1 MFTTLRAKLF
11 AGFLLILL
19 LLVGLGG
26 YAILSFRQ
34 LEEITSAGLEQNSQS
49 ILANLTMYES
59 LVRMNAAQLGML
71 AGEKSDAHTVFED
84 ESSQFYLALDQA
96 KSSVIETDPAVRQNL
111 YVLVQKIDSAWTD
124 YRSHF
129 PVFESLIVHDVPAA
143 RKLYEE
149 TLSPE
154 FTRLKDINLSVF
166 EQSVEAFRAGKASV
180 IERARN
186 ATLGVIVGTLIALM
200 VGIIGSYVIAR
211 RTTNPLRTLTDS
223 VKGLQAGHLDT
234 RITVES
240 ADEIGD
246 LSFEFNR
253 LAERLREF
261 EAMNIN
267 EIVREKLKSEA
278 IIESIDDPLLLF
290 DASGSLTL
298 MNHAAEEIT
307 GITEST
313 GMGRPLSQLFRDKKV
328 LKELEHA
335 LEEAAASQRNEE
347 TAAPAI
353 VSIERKSRQRYF
365 RLHVARIVSKASG
378 QSDAATEIAPTVWI
392 LVLFTDITHF
402 KEIDK
407 MKSDFIAKVSHEFR
421 TPLTSMTMA
430 LDILHEEMLG
440 HLNVEQHDI
449 VNTSRND
456 AARLAKLIRDL
467 LLLSRLESARQRL
480 PLTPEGINIGHLTE
494 NLLRSLAPLYREKNV
509 DLSSEVSVEPDL
521 RMNEEHLVSIVS
533 NLLSN
538 ALKYTPSGGGVHL
551 SIKYDTELSKLTI
564 RVKDTGIGV
573 AAEDQKRIFEKFVQ
587 VKPTDSSTPGSVGLG
602 LAIVTEIASRYNGKI
617 NLTSAI
623 GEGST
628 FTVELTV
635 AVDEQPKLVEGKMVE
650 GTLPGTQHSS

>member
-129 PVFESLIVHDVPAA
+129 PVFESLIAYDLPAA
-143 RKLYEE
+143 RQLYDE

-154 FTRLKDINLSVF
+154 FSRLKDINLSVF

-186 ATLGVIVGTLIALM
+186 ATLGVLVGTLIALL

-313 GMGRPLSQLFRDKKV
+313 ALGRPLSQLFRDKKL

-335 LEEAAASQRNEE
+335 LEEAAASHHNEE
-347 TAAPAI
+347 TAPPAI

-365 RLHVARIVSKASG
+365 RLHVARIVSSSVAQTPTSE
-378 QSDAATEIAPTVWI
+378 SAPTVWV

-480 PLTPEGINIGHLTE
+480 PLMSESINVSHLTD
-494 NLLRSLAPLYREKNV
+494 NLLRSLTPLYREKHV
-509 DLSSEVSVEPDL
+509 ELTSDISVKQDL

-538 ALKYTPSGGGVHL
+538 ALKYTPTGGAVHL
-551 SIKYDTELSKLTI
+551 SIKYDALSSKLLI
-564 RVKDTGIGV
+564 LVKDTGIGV
-573 AAEDQKRIFEKFVQ
+573 AVEDQKRIFEKFVQ
-587 VKPTDSSTPGSVGLG
+587 VKPTDFSTPGSVGLG
-602 LAIVTEIASRYNGKI
+602 LAIVTEIASRYSGKI
-617 NLTSAI
+617 GLTSAI
-623 GEGST
+623 REGSA

-635 AVDEQPKLVEGKMVE
+635 PVDTHPEEVSSAVPE
-650 GTLPGTQHSS
+650 TRHSS